1 MFKIRINNLLGQPE
15 GSRQKENLNGQLTVN
30 DQLITVQGGVVLTRL
45 AYAIHAELKD
55 ITTQF
60 TCTCQRCLE
69 SFVLPLKF
77 TAEGRDYLI
86 HPANEI
92 ERKDN
97 FAVDWK
103 YQTID
108 LSEYLTQEVEL
119 ALPFYPLCQEQCRG
133 LCPNCGANL
142 NYHPCSC
149 QTTVELS
156 DGDEEVLYHP
166 FAELKDLASDFQ
178 KKKKSKKA

>member
-15 GSRQKENLNGQLTVN
+15 GSRQKEDLNGQITVN
-30 DQLITVQGGVVLTRL
+30 DQLITVQGGAILTRL
-45 AYAIHAELKD
+45 TYAIHAEMRD
-55 ITTQF
+55 ITTQL

-69 SFVLPLKF
+69 PFVLPLRF

-86 HPANEI
+86 HPSNEI
-92 ERKDN
+92 EKKDN

-108 LSEYLTQEVEL
+108 VTEYLTQEVEL
-119 ALPFYPLCQEQCRG
+119 ALPFYPLCQEDCRG
-133 LCPNCGANL
+133 LCLQCGINL
-142 NYHPCSC
+142 NRQSC
-149 QTTVELS
+149 TCQATVELT

-166 FAELKDLASDFQ
+166 FAELKEMT
-178 KKKKSKKA
+178 KKFSRKKS